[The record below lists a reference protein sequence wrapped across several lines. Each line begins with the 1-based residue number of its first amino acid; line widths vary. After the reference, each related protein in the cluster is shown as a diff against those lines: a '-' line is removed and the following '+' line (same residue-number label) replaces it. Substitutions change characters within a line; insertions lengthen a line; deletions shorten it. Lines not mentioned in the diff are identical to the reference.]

1 MIQDI
6 KKCCEETKEISKIVI
21 NNIDSQSSQLKNI
34 DSNLKL
40 NEENVKKSN
49 WILRN
54 MTWYGWFLNLFYKVP
69 IETKREEYINKS
81 NIIKPELDIT
91 KKNNNSDYI
100 VYGSIAFN
108 KELNEIENNIKQIH
122 DFGIKIGVKL
132 DAQNKSLEEL
142 STKTENIQYKTK
154 KTINKI
160 ESLM

>member
-6 KKCCEETKEISKIVI
+6 KKCSEETKEISQIVI

-40 NEENVKKSN
+40 NEENLKKSN

-69 IETKREEYINKS
+69 IETKREES
-81 NIIKPELDIT
+81 NIIKPELAELDIT
-91 KKNNNSDYI
+91 EKTNNSDYI

-108 KELNEIENNIKQIH
+108 KELNEIENNVKQIRE
-122 DFGIKIGVKL
+122 FGIKIGEKL

-142 STKTENIQYKTK
+142 STNTENIKYKTK
-154 KTINKI
+154 TTINKI
-160 ESLM
+160 NRLM